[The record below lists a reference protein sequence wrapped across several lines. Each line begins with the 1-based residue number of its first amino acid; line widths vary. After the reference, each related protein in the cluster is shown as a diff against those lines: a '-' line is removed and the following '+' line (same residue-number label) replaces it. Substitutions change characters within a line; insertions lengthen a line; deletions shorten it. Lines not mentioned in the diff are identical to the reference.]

1 MFGGGVLSNLM
12 RRLATRTAFLLVV
25 ADVYNA
31 TPNPG
36 MDFEN
41 CPLFAQGLRDR
52 EEAEKEI

>member
-1 MFGGGVLSNLM
+1 LGGGLLSNLM